1 MHSQYLLTKI
11 RFLLLLLIV
20 ITIFLALLFTVRSTQ
35 VTSEDLKFSQS
46 IFSHRSNI
54 LTGALLF
61 VTTLG
66 NQLAIA
72 LGMLVLALLILRKK
86 WKTILLFGGALLIS
100 TILFYLL
107 KNLVGRPRPDLIYQL
122 ITETSFSFPSGHTTT
137 AFTLYPIIA
146 LIFGQMTK
154 NRKVQIGIFLFAI
167 LLASLVGISRVYLGV
182 HYVTDVVGGM
192 LIGLGTTILF
202 SLANDYIK
210 PNKSLINSTLQLD

>member
-1 MHSQYLLTKI
+1 MYSQYLLTKT

-20 ITIFLALLFTVRSTQ
+20 VAVFLGLLFTVRSTQ
-35 VTSEDLKFSQS
+35 VTSEDLEFSQI
-46 IFSHRSNI
+46 IFSHRTNI
-54 LTGALLF
+54 LTGVLLF

-72 LGMLVLALLILRKK
+72 LGMLVLALLIMRKK
-86 WKTILLFGGALLIS
+86 WKTMLLFVGAIVFS
-100 TILFYLL
+100 TMLFAFL

-154 NRKVQIGIFLFAI
+154 NQKAQVGIFLFAI

-182 HYVTDVVGGM
+182 HYLTDVVGGM

-210 PNKSLINSTLQLD
+210 PNKSSINSTLQLD